1 MKCSNTVYKSKL
13 FEIQSFKS
21 PDLMDIGEIPM
32 WELQYENRTQEGD
45 ATITT
50 ENGDIR
56 MDGMQAI
63 SLKYTFHTI

>member
-1 MKCSNTVYKSKL
+1 MYKSKL

-21 PDLMDIGEIPM
+21 PDLMDIGKIPM
-32 WELQYENRTQEGD
+32 WELQYESRTQESD

-50 ENGDIR
+50 GNSDIR

-63 SLKYTFHTI
+63 FLKYTFHTI